1 LSRWRLS
8 NSKIRLNH
16 NIVNS
21 DPNKT
26 KHRILLIKV
35 GGITPLLIGVAA
47 YLLIPSFHSNLNEGV
62 GILVRGRPDEI
73 PGALKEWASAFGIW
87 APVTTSILMIVQA
100 LAAPIPAVF
109 ITAANSLLFGPF
121 VGGLLSIFS
130 ATVAAFICFA
140 LARTFGEPLVGRL
153 IPERVRTKSDAFVE
167 GHGATA
173 ILVAR
178 LIPIVPF
185 DPISYV
191 AGLSK
196 MRAGAFFWAT
206 LIGQIPAGMTYSYLA
221 QELGSP
227 ARMAAMAVGAF
238 IGLLTFGYAVQT
250 ILITRK
256 KQNDGERSS

>member
-1 LSRWRLS
+1 
-8 NSKIRLNH
+8 
-16 NIVNS
+16 VTQ
-21 DPNKT
+21 DATETKT
-26 KHRILLIKV
+26 KRRLVLIKF
-35 GGITPLLIGVAA
+35 GGLAPLIIGIAA
-47 YLLIPSFHSNLNEGV
+47 YLLIPSFQSNLNEGI
-62 GILVRGRPDEI
+62 GILVRGSPAEI

-87 APVTTSILMIVQA
+87 APATTSVLMIVQA

-121 VGGLLSIFS
+121 LGGLLSIFS

-140 LARTFGEPLVGRL
+140 LARTFGEPLVGTL
-153 IPERVRTKSDAFVE
+153 IPVKVRAKTDAFVE
-167 GHGATA
+167 GHGASA

-185 DPISYV
+185 DPISYA

-196 MRAGAFFWAT
+196 IRAGAFFWAT

-221 QELGSP
+221 QELGRP
-227 ARMAAMAVGAF
+227 ARMAAMAVGSF
-238 IGLLTFGYAVQT
+238 IGLLIFGYAVRM

-256 KQNDGERSS
+256 ATE

>member
-1 LSRWRLS
+1 MDESEETTDR
-8 NSKIRLNH
+8 
-16 NIVNS
+16 
-21 DPNKT
+21 
-26 KHRILLIKV
+26 RIWLIKL
-35 GGITPLLIGVAA
+35 GGIAPVVLGLAG
-47 YLLIPSFHSNLNEGV
+47 YFLIPAFREDLNAGI
-62 GILVRGRPDEI
+62 GILVSGNPADI
-73 PGALKEWASAFGIW
+73 PGALKVWAAGFGIW
-87 APVTTSILMIVQA
+87 APMTTSILMVVQA

-121 VGGLLSIFS
+121 VGGLLSISS

-153 IPERVRTKSDAFVE
+153 IPPKMRTKTDAFVD
-167 GHGATA
+167 GHGGTA

-196 MRAGAFFWAT
+196 MRAGTFFWAT

-221 QELGSP
+221 QELGRP
-227 ARMAAMAVGAF
+227 ARMAAMAAGAF
-238 IGLLTFGYAVQT
+238 IGLLIFGYAVRM

-256 KQNDGERSS
+256 DKPKE